1 MTEKKWS
8 ARRTTLFIVVTCGA
22 MWGAFGYGCAAH
34 AEVPEAQLQAL
45 NRQINRSIVRMSDQA
60 QYGVAEKWVVAPAS
74 GRGDCEDYAL
84 TKLWA
89 LIQMGEPAAN
99 MRVLTVRVRG
109 IRDAHAVLQVR
120 GHVLDNLSPWLN
132 RPEHYTVE
140 GAMPAVSALARA
152 GRSDL
157 IAPTH
162 KGEG

>member
-8 ARRTTLFIVVTCGA
+8 AARTALFVVATCGA
-22 MWGAFGYGCAAH
+22 FWGAVGYGCVAR

-45 NRQINRSIVRMSDQA
+45 NRQINRAIRPMSDQA
-60 QYGVAEKWVVAPAS
+60 QYGRANVWRVAPAS

-99 MRVLTVRVRG
+99 MRVLKVRVRG
-109 IRDAHAVLQVR
+109 VPHAVLQVR
-120 GHVLDNLSPWLN
+120 GHVLDSLSPWLN
-132 RPEHYTVE
+132 RPEHYTVHT
-140 GAMPAVSALARA
+140 AMPAVSALARA

-157 IAPTH
+157 IPQGTPQ
-162 KGEG
+162 